1 MQLEEVLK
9 VLEDSGT
16 EQNRKVYARHGVRPP
31 LYGVSYAELGRLQ
44 KKIRKDHPLA
54 RGLWATGNHDARVL
68 ATMVCDPDRLD
79 RPSLDEWSAD
89 LDNYVLADALGR
101 VGARSPDGLAWAS
114 GWLGTDAEWRG
125 QVAWSIVAA
134 LAAPGSGDDDE
145 FFAGLVKRIER
156 EIHSRPNRMRHAM
169 YMALIAIG
177 GRSARLEE
185 LAIEAAQ
192 RIGKVNIDHGQ
203 TGCKT
208 PDAIPYIRK
217 IRARARQHTPFC

>member
-9 VLEDSGT
+9 ALEDCGT

-44 KKIRKDHPLA
+44 KKIRKDQALA
-54 RGLWATGNHDARVL
+54 TELWATGNHDARVL
-68 ATMVCDPDRLD
+68 ATMVCDPDQLD
-79 RPSLDEWSAD
+79 RSTLDDWSAN

-101 VGARSPDGLAWAS
+101 AAARSPDGLAWAS
-114 GWLGTDAEWRG
+114 GWLGSDAEWRG
-125 QVAWSIVAA
+125 QVAWNIVAA
-134 LAAPGSGDDDE
+134 LAAPGSGVDDE
-145 FFAGLVKRIER
+145 FFAGLLEQIER

-185 LAIEAAQ
+185 VATAAAQ
-192 RIGKVNIDHGQ
+192 RIGKVYVDHGR

-217 IRARARQHTPFC
+217 IRARAR